1 MGSLDRKIMMKK
13 RNSFIKLIQL
23 WGPLFLIGIG
33 VSIIG
38 LDVIN
43 SYHYFNLRAD
53 QMRTD
58 HISRQKQ
65 MIKQE
70 VKRVVDLISYKKSQG
85 NILTRE
91 KIKSRVYEAYT
102 IAQNIYQQNKAAKTD
117 ADIQKM
123 IIDALR
129 PIRFQQKS
137 GYYFITRTDGIEI
150 LFADRPELEG
160 KNILEV
166 QDRQGK
172 YVIKDMIKIVNQA
185 GEGFYD
191 YQWSKPNE
199 EGSDFKK
206 ISFIRRFP
214 PFNWFIGTGL
224 YVIDVEDQIKK
235 ELLSTVSRIRFGK
248 EGYIFINRL
257 NGDALVSNGKLFS
270 GEKKLWEIFNK
281 DAEKTKAIFEK
292 EYRAALKP
300 DGDYI
305 YYSWK
310 KLTDSTKESPK
321 ASFIFGIPDLQWLV
335 GAGVYL
341 DDVETHIAS
350 MQTELNHQ
358 IKVKLIYF
366 SLIVAGIVTIF
377 LLFFNRFSHR
387 LKKDLNLF
395 LSFFNNA
402 ARSDKKINRE
412 AIKFIELD
420 QMAEYANKMLADR
433 KKSEAAL
440 RQSEE
445 KYRKLF
451 ENLYDIYFRTDEK
464 GHFTLLSPSVEKY
477 LGYTPDELIGQ
488 NTKIFYIHPQERDQ
502 LKSLLLKNKHVEN
515 FEVQHRCKDNSVIW
529 VSINAELLTDEKG
542 NFKGVEG
549 ITRDVSRQKQ
559 IEYEKEKV
567 EAQLQQSQKMEAIGT
582 LAGGIAHDF
591 NNVLFSIIGFTEL
604 TMDDVPE
611 GSVALDNLQEVLN
624 GAMRASKMVQQILA
638 FSRNAA
644 TEKKPIKVQSVVK
657 EAINLLRTSIPSTIE
672 IRQDIDESCRPVL
685 ADSTQIHQV
694 IMNLATNAYQAML
707 EKGGVLNVTLMED
720 EIGSDDPGLD
730 LQPGTY
736 LKLTVSD
743 TGHGMDDEVMRKIF
757 DPYFSTK
764 NPGKGTGMGL
774 SVVHGIT
781 KDHGGDIKVTSKT
794 GKGAAFEVYL
804 PLIETRPVE
813 SKAATAGPLPTGT
826 EHILLVDDEEPI
838 VFMASQML
846 ERLGYQ
852 VTFRTSSVEAFNA
865 FKVNPDKYDLV
876 ITDMTMPNMTGA
888 ELAPMLRKIRP
899 DIPIIICTGF
909 SEQIDEEKAK
919 SMGISGYIMKPIL
932 KDEISRMIR
941 KIFDDER

>member
-1 MGSLDRKIMMKK
+1 MLRK
-13 RNSFIKLIQL
+13 RASFIKLIQL
-23 WGPLFLIGIG
+23 WGTVFLICIG

-43 SYHYFNLRAD
+43 SYRYFNLRAD

-70 VKRVVDLISYKKSQG
+70 VKRVVDLISYEKSQS

-91 KIKSRVYEAYT
+91 KIKSRVYEAYA
-102 IAQNIYQQNKAAKTD
+102 IAQNIYQQNKATKTD

-137 GYYFITRTDGIEI
+137 GYYFITRTNGIEI
-150 LFADRPELEG
+150 LFADKPYLEG
-160 KNILEV
+160 KNLIAV
-166 QDRQGK
+166 QDRRGK
-172 YVIKDMIKIVNQA
+172 YVIKDMIEIATQA
-185 GEGFYD
+185 GEGFYE

-199 EGSDFKK
+199 KGSDFKK
-206 ISFIRRFP
+206 ISFIKLFKP
-214 PFNWFIGTGL
+214 YDWFIGTGL
-224 YVIDVEDQIKK
+224 YVIDVENQIKK
-235 ELLSTVSRIRFGK
+235 KLLSTISRIRFGK

-281 DAEKTKAIFEK
+281 DAAKTRKIFEK
-292 EYRAALKP
+292 EYQAALKP
-300 DGDYI
+300 EGDYI

-321 ASFIFGIPDLQWLV
+321 ASFIFGIPDLKWIV

-341 DDVETHIAS
+341 DNVETHIAL
-350 MQTELNHQ
+350 MQTELNHR
-358 IKVKLIYF
+358 IKAKLLYF
-366 SLIVAGIVTIF
+366 SLIVTGILAIF
-377 LLFFNRFSHR
+377 LLFFNWFSHR
-387 LKKDLNLF
+387 LKNDLNLF
-395 LSFFNNA
+395 FSFFNRA
-402 ARSDKKINRE
+402 ARSDEKIDRE
-412 AIKFIELD
+412 AIKFTELD
-420 QMAEYANKMLADR
+420 QMAEYANKMLEDR
-433 KKSEAAL
+433 KKSETAL
-440 RQSEE
+440 RKSEE
-445 KYRKLF
+445 EYRHLF
-451 ENLYDIYFRTDEK
+451 ENLYDIYFRTDAK
-464 GHFTLLSPSVEKY
+464 GHFILLSPSVEKY

-488 NTKIFYIHPQERDQ
+488 NTKSLYIHPEERDQ
-502 LKSLLLKNKHVEN
+502 LTSLLIENKHVEN
-515 FEVQHRCKDNSVIW
+515 FEVQHRRKDNSVIW
-529 VSINAELLTDEKG
+529 VSINAKLIEDEEG

-549 ITRDVSRQKQ
+549 MTRDVSERKR
-559 IEYEKEKV
+559 IEHEKEKI

-611 GSVALDNLQEVLN
+611 GSIARDNLQEVLN

-644 TEKKPIKVQSVVK
+644 TEKKPIKVQSVIK
-657 EAINLLRTSIPSTIE
+657 EAIKLLRTSIPSTIE

-707 EKGGVLNVTLMED
+707 EKGGVLSVTLMED
-720 EIGSDDPGLD
+720 EIGPEDPDLD

-736 LKLTVSD
+736 IKLIVSD
-743 TGHGMDDEVMRKIF
+743 TGHGISDEVMRKIF

-764 NPGKGTGMGL
+764 KPGKGTGMGL

-781 KDHGGDIKVTSKT
+781 RDHGGNIKVTSKP
-794 GKGAAFEVYL
+794 GKGTSFEVYL
-804 PLIETRPVE
+804 PLIETRTVE
-813 SKAATAGPLPTGT
+813 SKAVTAGPLRSGT

-852 VTFRTSSVEAFNA
+852 VTYRTSSVEAFKA
-865 FKVNPDKYDLV
+865 FKAHPEKYDLV

-888 ELAPMLRKIRP
+888 ELAPRLRDIRP

-909 SEQIDEEKAK
+909 SEKIDEEKAK
-919 SMGISGYIMKPIL
+919 SLGISGYIMKPIL

-941 KIFDDER
+941 RILDKGRR